1 MTDTLARIA
10 DIVDNMHREA
20 DRLRRTNRH
29 DAAQY
34 VTGYADNLTT
44 ILEKSQP

>member
-1 MTDTLARIA
+1 MTDTLTRIA
-10 DIVDNMHREA
+10 DIVDNMRREA

-34 VTGYADNLTT
+34 VTGYADNLAT